1 MIIYVLAYAYSIFAL
16 LLFRNVFKPRLL
28 YFIVTLVPLLVV
40 LLRGLVGTDTQSYI
54 DIIGLIDK
62 DIDASVEIGFYLT
75 TKFLLPFTSDALL
88 ITKILALWMFINFG
102 LFFGKS
108 KERIFVYTLLVMPL
122 FFFDMYMNGLRY
134 GVAYSFALLAY
145 DQQQK
150 KNNVRFL
157 ILIALA
163 ISFHISSIILVALMF
178 ANYLRYINGKSLII
192 IAAIIGAFT
201 FFFKDRILLKLM
213 QYSSIESPSALSG
226 IMPLLIFILTV
237 GLVIVS
243 AKKQSVFFIISA
255 LCCAEILSF
264 IMSRY
269 SYMGMRIQFIIILVL
284 FCKLP
289 ELIYLRLQACLVMLF
304 ISLLCFTGRYRNM
317 ADEYGNGPSPFMP
330 YHYYWDVR

>member
-1 MIIYVLAYAYSIFAL
+1 MIIYVLAYAYSILSL
-16 LLFRNVFKPRLL
+16 LLFRNLLKPKAL
-28 YFIVTLVPLLVV
+28 YFLVTLVPLVVV

-75 TKFLLPFTSDALL
+75 TKFLLLFTNDALV
-88 ITKILALWMFINFG
+88 ITKIIALWMFINFG
-102 LFFGKS
+102 LFFGQN
-108 KERIFVYTLLVMPL
+108 KERIYIYTLLVMPL

-134 GVAYSFALLAY
+134 GIAYSFALLAY
-145 DQQQK
+145 DQQKK
-150 KNNVRFL
+150 KNNLRFL
-157 ILIALA
+157 MLIALA
-163 ISFHISSIILVALMF
+163 ISFHISSIILVALLF

-192 IAAIIGAFT
+192 IAVIVGAFT

-213 QYSSIESPSALSG
+213 QYSSIESPGALSG

-237 GLVIVS
+237 GLVVVS
-243 AKKQSVFFIISA
+243 AKKQSVFFLICV
-255 LCCAEILSF
+255 LCFAEIFSF

-289 ELIYLRLQACLVMLF
+289 ELIYFRLQAFLVMLF

-330 YHYYWDVR
+330 YHYYWEVK

>member
-1 MIIYVLAYAYSIFAL
+1 MIIYVLAYAYSIIAL
-16 LLFRNVFKPRLL
+16 LLFRNVFKPRFL
-28 YFIVTLVPLLVV
+28 YFIVTLVPLFAV

-75 TKFLLPFTSDALL
+75 TKLLLIFTSDALL

-192 IAAIIGAFT
+192 IAAIIGVFT

-237 GLVIVS
+237 GLVVVS

-255 LCCAEILSF
+255 LCCAEVLSF
-264 IMSRY
+264 VMSRY

-289 ELIYLRLQACLVMLF
+289 ELIYLKLQACLVMLF

-330 YHYYWDVR
+330 YHYYWEVR